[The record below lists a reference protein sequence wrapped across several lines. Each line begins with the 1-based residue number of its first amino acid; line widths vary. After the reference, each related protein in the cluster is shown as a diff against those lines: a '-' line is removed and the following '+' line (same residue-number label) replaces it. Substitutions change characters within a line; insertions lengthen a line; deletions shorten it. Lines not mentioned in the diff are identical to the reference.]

1 MSCACVF
8 VCSVCLLSWLPIYKL
23 SHVCLF
29 AHAHVVR
36 KCSARTVVAYT
47 LAASRRP
54 SFEVERIFP
63 EGFLEDSGRNGKK
76 GKYNTP
82 LALYINN
89 AVQYAMGIP
98 RSSGYGG

>member
-8 VCSVCLLSWLPIYKL
+8 GCSVCLLSWLPIYKL

-54 SFEVERIFP
+54 SFEVERVFP
-63 EGFLEDSGRNGKK
+63 EDSGRNGKK
-76 GKYNTP
+76 GTP